1 MRVAIHQPNLF
12 PWLGFFDKMAQADLF
27 IFLDNTPFT
36 KGGYQNR
43 VQIKG
48 PQGAQWLTVPVH
60 TKGRLG
66 QLTYAVEIDNKL
78 TWHSTHLKTFQMLYG
93 RAPGFERLYPYLE
106 RVYQSSYERLVPF
119 NLAGIELARRELGI
133 ATPCL
138 LASELGVSGAGSQLL
153 CDLVAQAGGTIYL
166 SGPSGRNYLD
176 EALFHRRGI
185 AVEYHS
191 FMPFEYPQRYGAFI
205 GGLSVLDYL
214 FNDSGLEAWKR
225 IRR

>member
-27 IFLDNTPFT
+27 IFLDTVPFT

-66 QLTYAVEIDNKL
+66 QLTCAVEIDNKL
-78 TWHSTHLKTFQMLYG
+78 AWRSNHLKTFQMLYG
-93 RAPGFERLYPYLE
+93 RAPRFGQLYPRLE
-106 RVYQSSYERLVPF
+106 PIYQPFYERLVPF
-119 NLAGIELARRELGI
+119 NLAGIDLARQELEI

-138 LASELGVSGAGSQLL
+138 LASELGVSGSGSQLL
-153 CDLVAQAGGTIYL
+153 CELVAHVGGTIYL

-176 EALFHRRGI
+176 EALFRQRGI
-185 AVEYHS
+185 QVEYHQ
-191 FMPFEYPQRYGAFI
+191 FTPFEYPQRYGSFI

-214 FNDSGLEAWKR
+214 FNDTELEAW
-225 IRR
+225 RRVRK